1 MGYIV
6 GVCSTCGDRQ
16 IFYDNI
22 EDYEQ
27 NCEICDDGTYVE
39 VNEKEY
45 ETRDYVNIMEDD
57 LTNGNY
63 HSIVELPELIYNTMN
78 KYDVPDE
85 KMKYIMQEL
94 SKKIW
99 NIL

>member
-6 GVCSTCGDRQ
+6 GVCNTCTDRRV
-16 IFYDNI
+16 FYDNI
-22 EDYEQ
+22 EEHEQ
-27 NCEICDDGTYVE
+27 ECDKCEIGTYKE
-39 VNEKEY
+39 VQEKEFI
-45 ETRDYVNIMEDD
+45 TRDYVKIMEDD

-63 HSIVELPELIYNTMN
+63 HNVSELPELIYNTMN

-85 KMKYIMQEL
+85 KMKYIMKEL

-99 NIL
+99 EIL